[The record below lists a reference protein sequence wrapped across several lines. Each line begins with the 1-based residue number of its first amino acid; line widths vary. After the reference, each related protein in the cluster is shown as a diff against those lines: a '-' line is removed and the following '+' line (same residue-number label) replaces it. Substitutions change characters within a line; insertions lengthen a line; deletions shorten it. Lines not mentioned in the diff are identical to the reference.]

1 MNALPYLEIICKR
14 VANSYRRV
22 YGDAIEAIFL
32 YGSYARGDYSEDSDL
47 DFVAIVR
54 GERLNLQQRLNQ
66 VLDDTVKMDLE
77 YDVISSPTV
86 IPVDDFQTYQ
96 TELPYYKNI
105 FKEGRRID

>member
-1 MNALPYLEIICKR
+1 MNALPHLDVICQR
-14 VANSYRRV
+14 IASSYRRV

-32 YGSYARGDYSEDSDL
+32 YGSYARGDFSEDSDL

-54 GERLNLQQRLNQ
+54 GERLNLQQKLNQ

-86 IPVDDFQTYQ
+86 IPVDDFQKYQ
-96 TELPYYKNI
+96 AELPYYKNI
-105 FKEGRRID
+105 FKEGKRID